1 MAYKISGTVLHIGD
15 TLTLPSRSGTPFS
28 KRDLVITVRKFDP
41 YTGVP
46 SEEAG
51 NTPKFSFV
59 NSNCQQLDGLKPGDI
74 VTVLFDI
81 SGRSY
86 EKDGRTEYFND
97 IRPFRVELLRQPQYQ
112 QPQPSP
118 MAAPQQ
124 PSDPFADPQPMKK
137 SPVQGTLLPDGVPPE
152 ENPNDL
158 PF

>member
-15 TLTLPSRSGTPFS
+15 TVTLPSRSGTPFT

-46 SEEAG
+46 SEDSG

-59 NSNCQQLDGLKPGDI
+59 NANCRQLDGLKNGDI

-97 IRPFRVELLRQPQYQ
+97 IRPFRVETQRQGYQ
-112 QPQPSP
+112 QPQTAP
-118 MAAPQQ
+118 MSAPQ
-124 PSDPFADPQPMKK
+124 PPADPFADPQPIKK
-137 SPVQGTLLPDGVPPE
+137 NPNLDSLLPGSEPQE
-152 ENPNDL
+152 EDPNDL

>member
-15 TLTLPSRSGTPFS
+15 TVTLPSRSGAPFT

-97 IRPFRVELLRQPQYQ
+97 IRPFRVELQRQSYQ
-112 QPQPSP
+112 QPQTAP

-124 PSDPFADPQPMKK
+124 PADPFADPQPMKK
-137 SPVQGTLLPDGVPPE
+137 SPVQDTLLPDGVPPE